1 MKFSSGIKEIDS
13 ILSGGFSRGTL
24 SVFFSEGDFSGKTTT
39 LSFLAKNSAN
49 AGNSVGFISFDENVE
64 TIQSKIPHAKID
76 CISLVEKPSF
86 HQLEIALANIKSDLV
101 FVDNLTNLELF
112 IFNPEAIS
120 VVHNLRTIAMYTQK
134 AIVCSIGIL
143 PSQDVMPL
151 LRMCDVAFD
160 IEQYENST
168 FTLGVLKNK
177 YGWAG
182 GILNFGVH
190 H

>member
-1 MKFSSGIKEIDS
+1 MKFRSGIKEVDN

-39 LSFLAKNSAN
+39 LSFLARNSAN
-49 AGNSVGFISFDENVE
+49 AGNSVGYISFDENVE
-64 TIQSKIPHAKID
+64 TMQSKIPYAKVE
-76 CISLVEKPSF
+76 CISLIDKPSY
-86 HQLEIALANIKSDLV
+86 HQLEVALANMKSNLV
-101 FVDNLTNLELF
+101 FIDNLTNLELF
-112 IFNPEAIS
+112 VFNPEAIS

-134 AIVCSIGIL
+134 AIVCTIGIL

-160 IEQYENST
+160 IERYENST

-177 YGWAG
+177 YGSAG